1 MSTCVEIVSP
11 PQTSLWRSWHGICQ
25 VAGPDGSAQAG
36 AAYEVST
43 HLISVLAVLLG
54 SRSAAAVLLPGGPL
68 NFSDAQIKRS
78 THAG

>member
-1 MSTCVEIVSP
+1 MSTCVEIVSL

-43 HLISVLAVLLG
+43 HLISVLA
-54 SRSAAAVLLPGGPL
+54 LLPAAGALEPYRNRVGAL